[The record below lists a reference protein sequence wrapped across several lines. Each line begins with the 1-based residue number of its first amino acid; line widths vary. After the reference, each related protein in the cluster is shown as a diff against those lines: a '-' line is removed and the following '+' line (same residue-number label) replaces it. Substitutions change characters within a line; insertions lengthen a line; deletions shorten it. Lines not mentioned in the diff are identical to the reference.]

1 MPHQEPPSPSAEP
14 TERKQGQ
21 LFRHEIQ
28 EGVSI
33 TGRIHF
39 PHNARVDG
47 RLKGE
52 IRADELLLVGP
63 TAEIEA
69 TVCARKMVLAGRLI
83 GDVVR
88 SGRVE
93 LEAGADVRGDIQAR
107 YLVVQSG
114 ASFEGS
120 ARIGV
125 DVEPQAA
132 PRSRE
137 RA

>member
-1 MPHQEPPSPSAEP
+1 MPREEPAPPSADPAE
-14 TERKQGQ
+14 RNRDQS
-21 LFRHEIQ
+21 FRHEIE

-33 TGRIHF
+33 SGKIHF

-47 RLKGE
+47 KLKGE

-69 TVCARKMVLAGRLI
+69 TICARKMILAGRLV

-93 LEAGADVRGDIQAR
+93 LADGAEVRGDIQAR

-114 ASFEGS
+114 ACFEGS

-125 DVEPQAA
+125 DVEPRAD
-132 PRSRE
+132 PRSRKE
-137 RA
+137 A